1 MEHFVPRADTYYVR
15 FSIEHLHVSALCLVL
30 WRRRDRVG
38 DSVRGEWR
46 WLNHGGDDDGGGD
59 KGTGN
64 QGRLTALMLVYNLV
78 PSAS

>member
-1 MEHFVPRADTYYVR
+1 MCGYYVR
-15 FSIEHLHVSALCLVL
+15 FSVEHLHVSALCLVL

-46 WLNHGGDDDGGGD
+46 WLNHDGDGDGGD